1 MGDGAV
7 CMFIKIAR
15 GIEFFLEPF
24 ICKLMNNSV
33 GVAPHKINLG
43 NRELKMCDH
52 NHTGQC
58 TSVILTSKKG
68 GRGIRN
74 SNSSSTT

>member
-33 GVAPHKINLG
+33 GVVPHKINLG

-58 TSVILTSKKG
+58 TSAILTSKKG